1 MLSFGFPHHRDG
13 QAEGHRPAAR
23 GQCQEAALGNP
34 GLMPGLGAAVALRLP
49 GKAAVWQVWGFPRNK
64 SRHIVVFRAAVIR
77 VQICSVKALQ
87 NLEH

>member
-1 MLSFGFPHHRDG
+1 MVRLKGTDLLPMAS
-13 QAEGHRPAAR
+13 AR
-23 GQCQEAALGNP
+23 NP

-87 NLEH
+87 NLER